1 MKRLIYVALGAL
13 MLTFTLNSCDIA
25 DTNIDPTRLNDTQ
38 LNLIL
43 PTAISQSAYNQS
55 SNPARVAGIIM
66 QQFLGRDAQQ
76 EQYNRYVIDR
86 NTFDN
91 YWNTGLYVGALKDCA
106 IMIEK
111 AAAEG
116 QPHYEGMAKI
126 LMAYNYGMATSYFGD
141 IPFTEALK
149 GLDDL
154 KPAYDKQSDVYAGV
168 QQLLDQAISALS
180 MDPVTGGPFDA
191 GGDLI
196 YWNASNTAEEQADY
210 WIGVAHALK
219 ARFYMHVSKQDA
231 SAYASALSEV
241 GKAFSSLADQPG
253 FTFDAAESAANPM
266 AQFGIQRPN
275 TMGVDTIFAQKMTA
289 AADPRQSYY
298 MVADGDG
305 YTFYSGSNAKLAWA
319 QNASTIPL
327 ISFVELEFIRAEAL
341 QRTGAG
347 ASEVKAALESAIT
360 ASMDQLGIDPADYA
374 TYVADHS
381 DLSGMNGDAII
392 EHIITE
398 AYYAYFGFAFSE
410 SWTNYRRT
418 GYPALTPNPGGANG
432 LNPSGGIPKRFP
444 LTETEEATNADNF
457 DAALAAQS
465 GGLMDVATWANK

>member
-1 MKRLIYVALGAL
+1 

-25 DTNIDPTRLNDTQ
+25 GTNIDPTRLNDTQ

-116 QPHYEGMAKI
+116 QPHYEGMAKV

-154 KPAYDKQSDVYAGV
+154 KPAYDSQQDVYTGV
-168 QQLLDQAISALS
+168 QQLLDQAISSLS
-180 MDPVTGGPFDA
+180 MPAVSGGPAEA

-196 YWNASNTAEEQADY
+196 YGGDADL

-219 ARFYMHVSKQDA
+219 ARFYMHTAKQN
-231 SAYASALSEV
+231 SANYNSALTEV
-241 GKAFSSLADQPG
+241 GLAFSSLGDQPG
-253 FTFDAAESAANPM
+253 FSYDAAESAANPI

-275 TMGVDTIFAQKMTA
+275 TLGVDTIFAQKMTA
-289 AADPRQSYY
+289 ANDPRQPYY
-298 MVADGDG
+298 MMADGDG
-305 YTFYSGSNAKLAWA
+305 YTFFSGSNTQLAWA

-341 QRTGAG
+341 HRTSAG
-347 ASEVKAALESAIT
+347 AAEVQAALESAIT

-374 TYVADHS
+374 SYVADNS
-381 DLSGMNGDAII
+381 DLTGLNGDAVL
-392 EHIITE
+392 ERIITQ

-418 GYPALTPNPGGANG
+418 GFPALTPNAGGANG

-444 LTETEEATNADNF
+444 LTETEEATNEENF
-457 DAALAAQS
+457 NAALANQS
-465 GGLMDVATWANK
+465 GGLLDVPTWANK